1 MDELK
6 QKKIAKM
13 VGAAVA
19 SYRTEAGFTQEEVAE
34 KMGIGNEA
42 VSRMERG
49 AVLPTVGRL
58 FEFADLFDCQISDF
72 LLGASDRIQDQ
83 AGAIAH
89 LIKDLAAGDR
99 EMVVDIVKTLGDRLK
114 TKTADRKVRR

>member
-1 MDELK
+1 MDDLK
-6 QKKIAKM
+6 QKKIAKTI
-13 VGAAVA
+13 GAAVA
-19 SYRTEAGFTQEEVAE
+19 HFRVEAGLTQEEVAE

-72 LLGASDRIQDQ
+72 MLGASDRIQDQ

-89 LIKDLAAGDR
+89 LIKDLAPGDR
-99 EMVVDIVKTLGDRLK
+99 EMVLDIVKTLGDRFK
-114 TKTADRKVRR
+114 TKSTDRKIRR